1 MQKGTISMQAEN
13 MFPIIK
19 KFLYSD
25 HEIFLRELI
34 SNAVD
39 ATRKLQTLVNM
50 GKAQCELGD
59 LTIEVKIDNDK
70 KTLTVSDSGIGM
82 TGEEVEKYINNV
94 AFSGATEFLNKYKEV
109 DANTLIGHFGLGF
122 YSAFMVADKVEI
134 YTKSFQEN
142 AKAAKWTCSG
152 TTEYTIEDTE
162 KEGRGTDIVLHL
174 AEDSVEFLEE
184 MRILNIL
191 KKYCKFLPIP
201 IRFGTEKKW
210 EKQEGEEKDTEK
222 EVERIINNT
231 NPIWKKNPS
240 ELTDKDYD
248 DFYHELY
255 PYSFENPLFHIHLN
269 IDYPFNLTGILSFP
283 KTKSQVELQKNK
295 IHLYCN
301 QVYITDQLEGIVPE
315 FLMLLHGVID
325 SPDIPLN
332 VSRSYLQ
339 SDSNVKK
346 IAAHITKKV
355 ADKLEEM
362 YNKDKEDFQL
372 KWDDIKLF
380 MQYGVLTDATFYDR
394 AKKFM
399 LLKNSDNKYFTIDDY
414 QKQVETLQKNKDGD
428 LIILYASDKESQY
441 LQIAAAKERGYD
453 VLVMDSPLDMHFVNL
468 LEEKLEKVRFAR
480 VDADVIDK
488 LIVKEDAFVSKLSE
502 EQQKELKQL
511 FEDAADKEKFTI
523 LLENLNSED
532 MPISVT
538 KPEFMR
544 RFVDM
549 QKVTG
554 NDMMFGMGMSKNNL
568 VLNTN
573 HEIFNALLQETDT
586 EKRENNI
593 RQLLDLALLS
603 QQMLTGE
610 ALSAFVKRSVGIL
623 VNYEL

>member
-1 MQKGTISMQAEN
+1 MQKGTINMQAEN

-25 HEIFLRELI
+25 HEIFLRELV

-39 ATRKLQTLVNM
+39 ATRKLQMLVSM

-59 LTIEVKIDNDK
+59 LTIEIKIDKDK
-70 KTLTVSDSGIGM
+70 KSLTVSDRGIGM
-82 TGEEVEKYINNV
+82 TAEEVEKYINNV

-134 YTKSFQEN
+134 RTKSYQET

-152 TTEYTIEDTE
+152 TTEYTLEEAE
-162 KEGRGTDIVLHL
+162 KEDRGTDIILYL
-174 AEDSVEFLEE
+174 AEDAQEFLDE

-191 KKYCKFLPIP
+191 KKYCKFLPVP
-201 IRFGTEKKW
+201 VRFGNEKIW
-210 EKQEGEEKDTEK
+210 EKPEGEEKEVEK
-222 EVERIINNT
+222 EIPRIINNT
-231 NPIWKKNPS
+231 NPAWKRSPA

-248 DFYHELY
+248 DFYRELY

-295 IHLYCN
+295 IQLYCN

-346 IAAHITKKV
+346 IASHITKKV

-362 YNKDKEDFQL
+362 YNKNREDFQS

-380 MQYGVLTDATFYDR
+380 MQYGVLTDASFYDR

-399 LLKNSDNKYFTIDDY
+399 LLKNTDENYFTIDDY
-414 QKQVETLQKNKDGD
+414 QKQVEALQKNKDGE
-428 LIILYASDKESQY
+428 LVILYASDKEAQY
-441 LQIAAAKERGYD
+441 VQIAAAKEKGYD
-453 VLVMDSPLDMHFVNL
+453 VLLMDSPLDMHFVNL

-488 LIVKEDAFVSKLSE
+488 LIVKADAFVSKLSE
-502 EQQKELKQL
+502 EEQNELKQL
-511 FEDAADKEKFTI
+511 FENVADKEKFTV
-523 LLENLNSED
+523 LLENLSGD
-532 MPISVT
+532 DAPLCVT
-538 KPEFMR
+538 QPEFMR
-544 RFVDM
+544 RFADM
-549 QKVTG
+549 QKVSG
-554 NDMMFGMGMSKNNL
+554 NNAMFGMGMQKNNL

-573 HEIFNALLQETDT
+573 HEIFNVILH
-586 EKRENNI
+586 ENDAVKKENTVS
-593 RQLLDLALLS
+593 QLLDLALLS
-603 QQMLTGE
+603 QQMLKGE
-610 ALSAFVKRSVGIL
+610 ALSAFVKRSIGML
-623 VNYEL
+623 A